1 MLNKIKSQFSIY
13 DIENPSGIK
22 AHTIRIWEKR
32 YGICCPERN
41 DIGVRKYCVKDLQKI
56 FNISFLLDNGY
67 KISKVAS
74 LSDEELTLKVK
85 ELHNSSTLNN
95 KYINQLKIA
104 TLEFSIA
111 KFEEVYQQLLKSK
124 TFLELLK
131 EVFFPFLSSIGIQW
145 QINAI
150 TEAHEHFV
158 STLIKQKI
166 LIEIEK
172 LPNSTP
178 INDKNYVLFLPKNEM
193 HNIAMLFIYYQMKLK
208 GYSAIYIGE
217 NLSVAHLSTVAEAI
231 HNAVFVTYFTILP
244 EESLLHD
251 YLQLMTNEIL
261 IPYNATLLL
270 GSSSTINLTEFTH
283 IKSVCS
289 IEEVC

>member
-13 DIENPSGIK
+13 DIENLSGIK

-41 DIGVRKYCVKDLQKI
+41 DIGVRKYCVRDLQKI

-67 KISKVAS
+67 KISKIAS

-85 ELHNSSTLNN
+85 ELHNSTTLNN

-104 TLEFSIA
+104 TLEFSVS
-111 KFEEVYQQLLKSK
+111 KFEEIYQQLLKSK
-124 TFLELLK
+124 TFLEVLK

-150 TEAHEHFV
+150 KEAHEHFV

-172 LPNSTP
+172 MPNSTP
-178 INDKNYVLFLPKNEM
+178 INDKNYILFLPKNEM
-193 HNIAMLFIYYQMKLK
+193 HNITMLFIYYQMKLK

-217 NLSVAHLSTVAEAI
+217 NFSVSHLATVAETV
-231 HNAVFVTYFTILP
+231 NNPVFVTYFTILP
-244 EESLLHD
+244 EEDLLKSYLDEISEIILAPYNCSLLF
-251 YLQLMTNEIL
+251 
-261 IPYNATLLL
+261 
-270 GSSSTINLTEFTH
+270 GSSSSPDLTKYDR
-283 IKSVCS
+283 IKAICS